1 MKKKIKTY
9 QRLETCLSRALPLL
23 SPLASCLAE
32 DLFVIVDRG
41 DMAIVDVVVIVV
53 VVVEPGVKY
62 NDVVESGNKVKL
74 NLNLNNV
81 QLVKSCDRGNGPCAI
96 AKNTA

>member
-32 DLFVIVDRG
+32 DPFVIVDCG
-41 DMAIVDVVVIVV
+41 NVAIVDVVVVVV
-53 VVVEPGVKY
+53 VVVEP
-62 NDVVESGNKVKL
+62 
-74 NLNLNNV
+74 
-81 QLVKSCDRGNGPCAI
+81 
-96 AKNTA
+96 